1 MSNALK
7 HLTVEAVKAIHREV
21 LIAHGGAPGIRD
33 QTLHESAVAA
43 PQATM
48 MGQPLISDPIEIAAA
63 YLFYICRNHPFV
75 DGNKRTALAACLVF
89 LEGNDLLPSVKLAMD
104 EWENFVLDLAASKL
118 DRDATTQRLRK
129 LLKRSRKRLTSLA
142 RRSPATAGRRRLS
155 SLARHNRLK
164 AANF

>member
-33 QTLHESAVAA
+33 ETLLESAVAA

-129 LLKRSRKRLTSLA
+129 LLKRSRKC
-142 RRSPATAGRRRLS
+142 
-155 SLARHNRLK
+155 
-164 AANF
+164 